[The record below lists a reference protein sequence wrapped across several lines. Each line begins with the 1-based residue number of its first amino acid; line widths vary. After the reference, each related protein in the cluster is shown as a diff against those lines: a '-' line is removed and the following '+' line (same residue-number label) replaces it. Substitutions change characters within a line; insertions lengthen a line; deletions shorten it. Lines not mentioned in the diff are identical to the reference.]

1 MKCVMIIDCELPTG
15 IQINAAAALG
25 ISIASHI
32 KGLTGNKI
40 CDKDGKTYEGIT
52 NIPIPI
58 LSLTKEEIKQKYD
71 TLMEMENDE
80 MKVIAFSDVAQ
91 KSLHYDDYEAKLAL
105 TPHGQ
110 VGLLGI
116 CIYGPKKLVNK
127 TTGNLKML
135 R

>member
-1 MKCVMIIDCELPTG
+1 MKCVMIIDSELPTG

-32 KGLTGNKI
+32 KGLTGKKLW
-40 CDKDGKTYEGIT
+40 DKDGKPYEGIT

-71 TLMEMENDE
+71 TLIEMQNDE

-91 KSLHYDDYEAKLAL
+91 KSLSYDDYEVKLAQ
-105 TPHGQ
+105 TSHSQ
-110 VGLLGI
+110 VGLSGI

-127 TTGNLKML
+127 ATGNLKML